1 MLKTFLLV
9 LLMLLGI
16 GPPAWAALGGQA
28 LAQQAGPETSQTPRS
43 YRIASV
49 PSTRPATSFSENI
62 ITTSTGTVMREYVN
76 GDGVVFA
83 VHWQGPVLPDLSALF
98 GDYFQDFKARAELH
112 RASRKRGAPI
122 AIASDD
128 LVMLS
133 RGRMGRF
140 SGHAYVPALIP
151 AGVNIHDLLP

>member
-9 LLMLLGI
+9 LLMLLSVV
-16 GPPAWAALGGQA
+16 PPGWAALGGQA
-28 LAQQAGPETSQTPRS
+28 LAQPGGPETSQTPRS
-43 YRIASV
+43 YRIASM
-49 PSTRPATSFSENI
+49 PITTPATSFIENI
-62 ITTSTGTVMREYVN
+62 ITANSGTVMREYVN
-76 GDGVVFA
+76 RDGVVFA
-83 VHWQGPVLPDLSALF
+83 VRWHGPVLPDLSALL
-98 GDYFQDFKARAELH
+98 GDYFQDFKARVELH

-122 AIASDD
+122 AITSDD

-133 RGRMGRF
+133 RGRMGQF